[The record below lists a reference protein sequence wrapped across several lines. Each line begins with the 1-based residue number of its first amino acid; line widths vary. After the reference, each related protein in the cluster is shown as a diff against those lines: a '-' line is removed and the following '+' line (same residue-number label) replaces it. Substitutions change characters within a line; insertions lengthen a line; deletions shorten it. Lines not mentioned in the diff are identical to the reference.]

1 MLHWFDCNET
11 TENQLCTRSPEMSRL
26 FTICDAFK
34 ITASN
39 RYGKTAFFEYSHL
52 TEKLKTIQQILISPK
67 YGQYSTDCWSHRWS
81 NILNAADLLPPSES
95 CSSLVSL
102 ESRYGTWHPTF
113 SSSPRAEITL
123 PRDSCQ
129 QAPENLTTCRIPWHL
144 WLFYPSSS
152 FMASNIWSVQHQYTE
167 WMILSHVDC
176 FIQGE
181 VVGFQVLLDSVHPRS
196 TRASRW
202 FPPVLQRGS
211 WATEY

>member
-11 TENQLCTRSPEMSRL
+11 TENQLCTWSPEMSRL
-26 FTICDAFK
+26 FAICDAFK

-39 RYGKTAFFEYSHL
+39 RCGKTAFFKYSHL
-52 TEKLKTIQQILISPK
+52 TEKLKTIQRILNSPK
-67 YGQYSTDCWSHRWS
+67 YGQYSNDCWIQIWTWSHCWL

-129 QAPENLTTCRIPWHL
+129 QAPEKPHYLRNTVK
-144 WLFYPSSS
+144 FVA
-152 FMASNIWSVQHQYTE
+152 F
-167 WMILSHVDC
+167 
-176 FIQGE
+176 
-181 VVGFQVLLDSVHPRS
+181 
-196 TRASRW
+196 
-202 FPPVLQRGS
+202 
-211 WATEY
+211 